1 MASDRANPPALA
13 PPEVLSGILGALDAG
28 VVVLDSARRVR
39 LWNGWMERATG
50 RPAADALGRG
60 FLELFPEVRESRID
74 AAIADA
80 LENGAPAVL
89 SHTLNRFLFGLKRA
103 DGQPMVHSTTVRR
116 LDAGGYADTP
126 GPLCLVQI
134 ADVTP
139 AAQRDRL
146 LRERREARYRAVVDT
161 ARDAIVT
168 TDVAGTIQWL
178 NRAAEHGFGYGA
190 AEAVGQPI
198 GLILGDAAALW
209 LAPPDP
215 AGEAGPYE
223 AAGRRKG
230 GGTVDLELSLA
241 RWTVEGRGSITGILR
256 DVTERRRVQQELHR
270 AVEQKSLLLRE
281 VNHRVKNSLH
291 LVSSLMQLQM
301 RGLADPELRRQVQ
314 DAIGRIHA
322 IAQVHSRLY
331 QTERFETVELST
343 YLQALCDDLVSASGD
358 SSGFQLRVE
367 ADVVEL
373 PTDHAVPLGL
383 IANEMITNAIKHGAG
398 RPLEVVVSLRR
409 AAPRL
414 LFTVSDNGP
423 GLPADFS
430 LNATRSLGMRIVT
443 TLSRQIGGTLEVLP
457 TEQGASFR
465 LVLPLSGEDGP
476 AAESVVAL

>member
-1 MASDRANPPALA
+1 
-13 PPEVLSGILGALDAG
+13 VLSGILGALDAG
-28 VVVLDSARRVR
+28 VIVLDSARRVR
-39 LWNGWMERATG
+39 LWNAWMERATG
-50 RPAADALGRG
+50 RPAADALGRL
-60 FLELFPEVRESRID
+60 FPDLFPEAVGSRID
-74 AAIADA
+74 VAIADA
-80 LENGAPAVL
+80 LETGAPAVL
-89 SHTLNRFLFGLKRA
+89 SHTLNRFLFGLRRH

-116 LDAGGYADTP
+116 LDAGYADAP
-126 GPLCLVQI
+126 GPLCLVQV
-134 ADVTP
+134 ADMTP

-198 GLILGDAAALW
+198 GLILGAAAGLW

-223 AAGRRKG
+223 AVGRRKG

-241 RWTVEGRGSITGILR
+241 RWSVEGRGSITGILR
-256 DVTERRRVQQELHR
+256 DVTERRRVQQELRR

-291 LVSSLMQLQM
+291 LVSSLLQLQM
-301 RGLADPELRRQVQ
+301 RGLADQGLRDQVQ

-358 SSGFQLRVE
+358 SAGFHLRVE
-367 ADVVEL
+367 ADAVEL

-383 IANEMITNAIKHGAG
+383 IANELITNAIKHGAG

-430 LNATRSLGMRIVT
+430 LEATRSLGMRIVT

-457 TEQGASFR
+457 VTQGASFR
-465 LVLPLSGEDGP
+465 VVLPLAGEGIP
-476 AAESVVAL
+476 AAESVAAS

>member
-1 MASDRANPPALA
+1 MANCPADPAALA
-13 PPEVLSGILGALDAG
+13 PLEVLSGILGALDAG

-50 RPAADALGRG
+50 RPAGNALGRG
-60 FLELFPEVRESRID
+60 FLELFPEARDSRID
-74 AAIADA
+74 VAIADA
-80 LENGAPAVL
+80 LETGAPAVL

-116 LDAGGYADTP
+116 LDVGYADAP
-126 GPLCLVQI
+126 GSLCLVQI

-178 NRAAEHGFGYGA
+178 NRAAERGFGYSA

-198 GLILGDAAALW
+198 GLILGDTTALW

-223 AAGRRKG
+223 AVGRRKS

-241 RWTVEGRGSITGILR
+241 RWSVEGSGSITGILR
-256 DVTERRRVQQELHR
+256 DVTERRRVQQELR
-270 AVEQKSLLLRE
+270 QAVEQKSLLLRE

-291 LVSSLMQLQM
+291 LVSSLLQLQM
-301 RGLADPELRRQVQ
+301 RGLANQDLRNQMQ

-331 QTERFETVELST
+331 QTERFEIVELST

-358 SSGFQLRVE
+358 SAGFHLRVE
-367 ADVVEL
+367 AEEVEL

-383 IANEMITNAIKHGAG
+383 IANELITNAIKHAAG
-398 RPLEVVVSLRR
+398 QPLEVVVSLHR
-409 AAPRL
+409 AAPWL

-430 LNATRSLGMRIVT
+430 LDATRSLGMRIVT
-443 TLSRQIGGTLEVLP
+443 TLSRQIGGTLEVVP
-457 TEQGASFR
+457 VPQGASFR
-465 LVLPLSGEDGP
+465 VVLPLAGEGAP
-476 AAESVVAL
+476 AAESVAAS